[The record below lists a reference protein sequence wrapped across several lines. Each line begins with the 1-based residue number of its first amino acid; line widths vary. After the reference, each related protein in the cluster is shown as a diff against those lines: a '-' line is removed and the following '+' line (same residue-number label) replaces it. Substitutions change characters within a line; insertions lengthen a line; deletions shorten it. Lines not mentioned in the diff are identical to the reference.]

1 MIKIAVDCMG
11 GDNGSEIV
19 VSAIKTFKQNNPSI
33 SIAAVGKKEE
43 LKDLE
48 NIAEIIDAREVIPM
62 DAGALQVMRMKD
74 SSMNKALKLMKDEHY
89 DAVVSCGSTGGF
101 LSASTLILKLIPG
114 VKRAALVTPFPTKIK
129 GKKVT
134 LLDIG
139 ANNENSSDELV
150 QFAKMGRLYSQAV
163 FGIKEPKVY
172 LLSNG
177 AEEEKGAPEVKEA
190 HKLLKE
196 MNFPNFEGN
205 IEARYVLDGNA
216 DVVVSDGYTG
226 NIFLKGTEGAA
237 KFLGGMIK
245 KAFKKNLWTKLGY
258 LHVKKGIDEI
268 NETMNY
274 KSAGGAML
282 LGVNGVVVKGHG
294 NSDAYAF
301 SCALEV
307 AKKLAMSNIVNAI
320 KEGMTKDE

>member
-307 AKKLAMSNIVNAI
+307 AKKLAMINIVNAI
-320 KEGMTKDE
+320 KEGMTEDE